1 MNDRIAI
8 LGLGYVGLPLATEFA
23 KKFKVLGYDSDPKRV
38 NELNLLI
45 DKTKQVDPSKLKNSL
60 KRKLVLSSNENMLKD
75 FNVYISTV
83 PTPVSAKKKP
93 DLTYLISVS
102 KTIGKYLK
110 KGDLV
115 IYESTVYPGCTEEE
129 CIPVL
134 EKSSGLTFNKDF
146 FCGYSPERINP
157 NDKKHT
163 IKNIVKITSGSNKK
177 TALFVDNLYKK
188 IIKSGTHCTS
198 SIKIAEAAKVIENSQ
213 RDINIAF
220 VNELAKIC
228 SLLKIDTLDVLE
240 AASSKWNFLNFK
252 PGLVGG
258 HCIGVDPYYLT
269 YKAQSVGYH
278 PEIILAGRRL
288 NDGMG
293 AYISVQLV
301 KAMLKKLIH
310 VQDSRVLVMG
320 LTFKEDCPDHRIIN
334 CAFKLHEENLDK
346 QLVLVSK
353 DTNMRLKARSLGL
366 LAEDYTTD
374 AIEDVSHIYPGS
386 RLIEDVS
393 SAEIDMIYDADG
405 VDFND
410 LKSIKKPIPNENYIL
425 RNGQKSVLAYFD
437 PFEKKI
443 TQINNLNAYG
453 ITPRNA
459 EQSFALNMLLDER
472 IQLVTLSG
480 KAGTGKTLLALACAL
495 EKRKRFRKIFLARP
509 IVPLSNKDL
518 GFLPGDIHSKLDPYM
533 QPLFDNLSVIRHQ
546 FKSNEKR
553 AQRINEMLEEEKLLI
568 TPLAYIRG
576 RSLQKSFFI
585 VDEAQNLT
593 PHEIKTIITRAG
605 EGTKV
610 VFTGD
615 IHQIDHPYL
624 DKKSNGLTYLI
635 SRMKGQNVFA
645 HITLE
650 KGERSDLAEL
660 ASNLL

>member
-1 MNDRIAI
+1 MANTSKKIFVLDTNVI
-8 LGLGYVGLPLATEFA
+8 LHDATCIQNFEDNEVVIPISALEELDQFKRGNEQIHYNAREF
-23 KKFKVLGYDSDPKRV
+23 LRLLDELSIDSNS
-38 NELNLLI
+38 NELN
-45 DKTKQVDPSKLKNSL
+45 Q
-60 KRKLVLSSNENMLKD
+60 
-75 FNVYISTV
+75 
-83 PTPVSAKKKP
+83 P
-93 DLTYLISVS
+93 D
-102 KTIGKYLK
+102 GKIK
-110 KGDLV
+110 VVVNHNWHPDV
-115 IYESTVYPGCTEEE
+115 
-129 CIPVL
+129 
-134 EKSSGLTFNKDF
+134 EK
-146 FCGYSPERINP
+146 
-157 NDKKHT
+157 
-163 IKNIVKITSGSNKK
+163 
-177 TALFVDNLYKK
+177 
-188 IIKSGTHCTS
+188 
-198 SIKIAEAAKVIENSQ
+198 
-213 RDINIAF
+213 
-220 VNELAKIC
+220 
-228 SLLKIDTLDVLE
+228 
-240 AASSKWNFLNFK
+240 
-252 PGLVGG
+252 
-258 HCIGVDPYYLT
+258 
-269 YKAQSVGYH
+269 
-278 PEIILAGRRL
+278 
-288 NDGMG
+288 
-293 AYISVQLV
+293 
-301 KAMLKKLIH
+301 
-310 VQDSRVLVMG
+310 
-320 LTFKEDCPDHRIIN
+320 TFKEDCPDHRIIN

-366 LAEDYTTD
+366 MAEDYTTD
-374 AIEDVSHIYPGS
+374 TIEDVNHIYPGN
-386 RLIEDVS
+386 RLIENVNS
-393 SAEIDMIYDADG
+393 EEIDMIYDADG
-405 VDFND
+405 VDFKN
-410 LKSIKKPIPNENYIL
+410 LESLQKPVPNENYIL

-437 PFEKKI
+437 PFEKEI

-635 SRMKGQNVFA
+635 SRMKGQSVFA

>member
-1 MNDRIAI
+1 MANTSKKIFVLDTNVI
-8 LGLGYVGLPLATEFA
+8 LHDATCIQNFEDNEVVIPISALEELDQFKRGNEQIHYNAREF
-23 KKFKVLGYDSDPKRV
+23 LRLLDELSIDSNS
-38 NELNLLI
+38 NELN
-45 DKTKQVDPSKLKNSL
+45 Q
-60 KRKLVLSSNENMLKD
+60 
-75 FNVYISTV
+75 
-83 PTPVSAKKKP
+83 P
-93 DLTYLISVS
+93 D
-102 KTIGKYLK
+102 GKIK
-110 KGDLV
+110 VVVNHNWHPDV
-115 IYESTVYPGCTEEE
+115 
-129 CIPVL
+129 
-134 EKSSGLTFNKDF
+134 EK
-146 FCGYSPERINP
+146 
-157 NDKKHT
+157 
-163 IKNIVKITSGSNKK
+163 
-177 TALFVDNLYKK
+177 
-188 IIKSGTHCTS
+188 
-198 SIKIAEAAKVIENSQ
+198 
-213 RDINIAF
+213 
-220 VNELAKIC
+220 
-228 SLLKIDTLDVLE
+228 
-240 AASSKWNFLNFK
+240 
-252 PGLVGG
+252 
-258 HCIGVDPYYLT
+258 
-269 YKAQSVGYH
+269 
-278 PEIILAGRRL
+278 
-288 NDGMG
+288 
-293 AYISVQLV
+293 
-301 KAMLKKLIH
+301 
-310 VQDSRVLVMG
+310 
-320 LTFKEDCPDHRIIN
+320 TFKEDCPDHRIIN

-366 LAEDYTTD
+366 MAEDYTTD
-374 AIEDVSHIYPGS
+374 AIEDVNHIYPGN
-386 RLIEDVS
+386 RLIENVS
-393 SAEIDMIYDADG
+393 SEEIDMIYNADG
-405 VDFND
+405 VDFKN
-410 LKSIKKPIPNENYIL
+410 LESIQKPVPNENYIL

-437 PFEKKI
+437 PFEKEI

-472 IQLVTLSG
+472 IHLITLSG

-509 IVPLSNKDL
+509 IVPLSNRDL